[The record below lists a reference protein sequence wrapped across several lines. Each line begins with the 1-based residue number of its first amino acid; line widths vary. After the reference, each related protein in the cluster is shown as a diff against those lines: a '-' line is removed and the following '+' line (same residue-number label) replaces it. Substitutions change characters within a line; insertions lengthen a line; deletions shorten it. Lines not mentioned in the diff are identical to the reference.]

1 MSAPD
6 AHVARAIIRVL
17 GYPKRRQIGTRIFSR
32 RPRRDG
38 QFIQVDGRALVNDLL
53 AWSALHND
61 RFDWLAETSN
71 RPFVHGGRPR
81 LALRGHRQR
90 FPPPRHHSRDG
101 ATSPLGL
108 AIS

>member
-71 RPFVHGGRPR
+71 RPFVHAGRPR
-81 LALRGHRQR
+81 LALQGDRHHFPR
-90 FPPPRHHSRDG
+90 PPPHPPD
-101 ATSPLGL
+101 APTPLL
-108 AIS
+108 ILH